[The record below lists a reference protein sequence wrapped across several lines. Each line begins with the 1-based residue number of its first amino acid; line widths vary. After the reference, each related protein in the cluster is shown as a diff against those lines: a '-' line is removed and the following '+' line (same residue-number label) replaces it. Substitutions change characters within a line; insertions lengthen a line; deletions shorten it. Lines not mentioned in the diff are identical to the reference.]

1 MGRVPGGPDVRAS
14 AGEGVYPEAGA
25 ASRGSRAAW
34 GLETRLVELP
44 LGFEELELIP
54 GILQGGVGAIREG
67 QRDGGAQEPQ
77 KERCFLEASKA
88 RCWHQQVAEL
98 EEGLCPERA

>member
-54 GILQGGVGAIREG
+54 GILQGGGWVLSGRARETEGRRSPRKSGA
-67 QRDGGAQEPQ
+67 
-77 KERCFLEASKA
+77 S
-88 RCWHQQVAEL
+88 
-98 EEGLCPERA
+98 